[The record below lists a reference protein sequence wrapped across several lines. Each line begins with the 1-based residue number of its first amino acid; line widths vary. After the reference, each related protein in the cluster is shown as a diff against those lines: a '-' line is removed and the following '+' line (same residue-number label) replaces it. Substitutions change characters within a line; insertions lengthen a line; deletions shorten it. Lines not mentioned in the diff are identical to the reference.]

1 MKART
6 FRRHVRESFKSLG
19 RNGWMTFASVS
30 AVTITLLLVGVFF
43 VIMMNLNQVA
53 KGIEE
58 DVEIRVHIDVAATD
72 DQRDVLKKQIE
83 VLPQVDSVEFSPK
96 AEELDSL
103 VESFGE
109 EGEAFKLFEQDNP
122 LSDVFVVKTK
132 EPAQTI
138 NMAKKIEKM
147 QYAAKVKYGQG
158 TVEKIFQVTDTSR
171 NVGIVL
177 IIGLLFTAMF
187 LISNTIKITIFAR
200 RREIE
205 IMRLVGATNWFI
217 RWPFFLEG
225 LWLGIIGSMLPVT
238 IVGITYYYMYEFLS
252 PKLKGNFIQMLDF
265 NPFFYQVAGLLILM
279 GAVIG
284 VWGSLMSVRKFLYK
298 RGMNTKYSLNR
309 FAYT

>member
-58 DVEIRVHIDVAATD
+58 DVEIRVHIDVAATKE
-72 DQRDVLKKQIE
+72 QQDVLKKQIE

-96 AEELDSL
+96 DAELDSL

-132 EPAQTI
+132 EPAHTI
-138 NMAKKIEKM
+138 NTAKKIEKM

-200 RREIE
+200 RKEIE

-225 LWLGIIGSMLPVT
+225 LWLGIIGSILPVT

-284 VWGSLMSVRKFLYK
+284 VWGSLMSVRKFLK
-298 RGMNTKYSLNR
+298 V
-309 FAYT
+309 